1 MIKDFI
7 KKLQSLPAFYFI
19 IKNFDLFLSNTMDS
33 EPKGFWTTERETERE
48 RERESKNIHIK

>member
-33 EPKGFWTTERETERE
+33 EPKRERERE